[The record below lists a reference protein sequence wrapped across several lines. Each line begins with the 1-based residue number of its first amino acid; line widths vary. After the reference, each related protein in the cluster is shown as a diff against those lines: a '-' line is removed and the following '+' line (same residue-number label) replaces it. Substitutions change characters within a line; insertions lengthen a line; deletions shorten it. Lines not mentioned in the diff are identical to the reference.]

1 MLYSVGWLFIQNNLG
16 RTESREM
23 DLPLGEGRHGEKGC
37 SANKS
42 LPGGAWNPT
51 SIARAEEVEYTGRKS
66 ESKLKVRQC

>member
-1 MLYSVGWLFIQNNLG
+1 
-16 RTESREM
+16 M

>member
-1 MLYSVGWLFIQNNLG
+1 MLYSIGWLFIQNNLG

-23 DLPLGEGRHGEKGC
+23 DLPLGEKGC

-51 SIARAEEVEYTGRKS
+51 RIARAEEVEYTGRGK
-66 ESKLKVRQC
+66 